1 MRAFVFSS
9 AASILCYAPIANA
22 REPVEISY
30 FLPKARVTASI
41 DQTITEC
48 PPSAE
53 DQASEKGNSKLRF
66 SYFAAIAAK
75 MVPDRLVMLDASS
88 AALVDRATTIT
99 FTEDGLLKT
108 FNSKSTGQ
116 GGPLLVSLLKAGAV
130 AASVAAGPLPAAV
143 TAATV
148 TASAAGGLKS
158 AQRTRTVTGY
168 FLQCTT
174 AAHQLLQNYKKIEA
188 DIAALEDLILKG
200 GVGIA
205 QQSLL
210 TDKRAELVAAKAKL
224 TQRSKPSAPLVPKL
238 KDDGSVI
245 DTEILMPEADF
256 AQWLEVVPVSRK
268 IDEADPYVEQSMPTL
283 TQAIIALEGDVVP
296 GQFGY
301 VLNIKIDSQQQK
313 WFSCSTATTP
323 CSKSDADDSTISG
336 RDLVYRRPILAAA
349 SLAPLHAA
357 CPSFPCAPA
366 PKGWTAAAQASA
378 NENVKLSQLSRLFR
392 TPTGGGSIFG
402 SRTVTAEFG
411 TSGEPLSLGYERGSS
426 AKDIATVID
435 AGASAATTIDGA
447 ELAATKTQIE
457 RLEAQKKLAELEKEL
472 DAPE

>member
-53 DQASEKGNSKLRF
+53 DQASGKGNSKLRF
-66 SYFAAIAAK
+66 SYSAAIAAK

-130 AASVAAGPLPAAV
+130 AASVAAGPLPAAA
-143 TAATV
+143 TAATAF
-148 TASAAGGLKS
+148 TIGGFKS
-158 AQRTRTVTGY
+158 VQRTRTVTGY
-168 FLQCTT
+168 YLQCTT
-174 AAHQLLQNYKKIEA
+174 TAHQLLQNYKKIEA
-188 DIAALEDLILKG
+188 DIAALEDMIVKG

-210 TDKRAELVAAKAKL
+210 PDKRAELVAAKAKL

-268 IDEADPYVEQSMPTL
+268 IDGADPYVEQSMPTL

-357 CPSFPCAPA
+357 CPSFPCALA

-378 NENVKLSQLSRLFR
+378 NENVKLPQLSRLFR

-411 TSGEPLSLGYERGSS
+411 TSGEPLSLGYERASS

-435 AGASAATTIDGA
+435 AGAGAATTIDGA
-447 ELAATKTQIE
+447 QLAATKTQIE